1 MQNLRR
7 KVFELSDRLFI
18 QTHELQRVVIIDER
32 RDVDHLVIFFILSK
46 KIKWYAYNCTANST
60 TRKHDLFEI
69 VV

>member
-32 RDVDHLVIFFILSK
+32 RDVDHLVIFLSCLKKSNDMPIIVLLILQHENMICLK
-46 KIKWYAYNCTANST
+46 
-60 TRKHDLFEI
+60 
-69 VV
+69 